1 MDRDRASSQRA
12 APVHFLDLQGQVLE
26 ADRVVPVHRTL
37 ELEREDQI
45 QITTPAGDKSAA
57 CLGCRNLKASI
68 ELGHILLAQ
77 KTVRFLHA
85 AHAA

>member
-1 MDRDRASSQRA
+1 MTVHPASVPRQFTFSICR
-12 APVHFLDLQGQVLE
+12 VRFWKLTVLSPFT
-26 ADRVVPVHRTL
+26 VL

-68 ELGHILLAQ
+68 ELGHMLLAQ

>member
-45 QITTPAGDKSAA
+45 QITDAGRRQKR
-57 CLGCRNLKASI
+57 CLPGLP
-68 ELGHILLAQ
+68 ELES
-77 KTVRFLHA
+77 VD
-85 AHAA
+85 